1 MSLTHFNPVFPF
13 YISEFL
19 ILRIIQ
25 SLFNATMDGWVLN
38 FCEEALRKN
47 NGEWYFIPC
56 NSYVTLSFFILYI
69 FWWCISFFPL
79 VMIYMTVVRS
89 VNYSFVKR
97 CFTASIIYLAAAKVS
112 PQEFVETN
120 LYQSLLRTN
129 LAEINLCGGCIG
141 YGITVPEHFVMYMG
155 KDMRLLRGAYRE
167 SFVAG
172 CWVRVGEIDEIIF
185 DVT

>member
-1 MSLTHFNPVFPF
+1 MSLTHFSPVLPF

-38 FCEEALRKN
+38 LCEEALRKN

-79 VMIYMTVVRS
+79 VMIYSYWKRQLQLRKTLF
-89 VNYSFVKR
+89 YSFNYISGSRK
-97 CFTASIIYLAAAKVS
+97 S
-112 PQEFVETN
+112 PHEFVETN
-120 LYQSLLRTN
+120 LYQSLLGTN
-129 LAEINLCGGCIG
+129 LAEINLCESYSG
-141 YGITVPEHFVMYMG
+141 YGITVPGHFVMYMG
-155 KDMRLLRGAYRE
+155 KDIRLLRGAYRE
-167 SFVAG
+167 SFVTG
-172 CWVRVGEIDEIIF
+172 CWVRVGGIDEIIF